1 MENNKAQSGTGIS
14 DWRKAMYRLKGIG
27 VTVILS
33 LAALLLL
40 ACQQEA
46 DAPEQAKD
54 VGAKATAEIRGK
66 DGEAMGMVT
75 LTQGPQGVLVSADLT
90 GLPPGGHGF
99 HIHAVGSCSPDFSAA
114 GGHFDPGEESHG
126 FLYSTGMHAGDL
138 PNIYAGADGAARA
151 DVFTEDVTLATD
163 DDRSLFDSDGS
174 AIIVHEKP
182 DAYGEDAG
190 TAGSRIACGVIE
202 RS

>member
-1 MENNKAQSGTGIS
+1 
-14 DWRKAMYRLKGIG
+14 MYRLKGIG

-33 LAALLLL
+33 LTALLLL

-46 DAPEQAKD
+46 EAPTPEPD
-54 VGAKATAEIRGK
+54 VGAVATAAIMDK
-66 DGEAMGMVT
+66 DGEALGMVT
-75 LTQGPQGVLVSADLT
+75 LTQGPQGVLVSADLS

-114 GGHFDPGEESHG
+114 GSHFDPGGESHG

-138 PNIYAGADGAARA
+138 PNIYANADGAARA
-151 DVFTEDVTLATD
+151 DVFTDDVTLAAD

-174 AIIVHEKP
+174 AVIIHEKP
-182 DAYGEDAG
+182 DAYGEDSG
-190 TAGSRIACGVIE
+190 TAGGRIACGVIE